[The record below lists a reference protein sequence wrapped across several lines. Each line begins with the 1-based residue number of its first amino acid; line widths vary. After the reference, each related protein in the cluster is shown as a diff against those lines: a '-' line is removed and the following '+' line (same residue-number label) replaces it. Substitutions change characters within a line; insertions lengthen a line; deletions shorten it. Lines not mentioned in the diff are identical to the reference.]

1 MAETIYSAI
10 VTDKQIKINVSKT
23 IEVYIRLLTDSPSVK
38 LTRRVLDTG
47 IPSKDGKNK
56 CGITVC
62 CQVSVII
69 NPGSPS
75 KIEADACRACI
86 FTTTRGAQPPLVCN

>member
-56 CGITVC
+56 
-62 CQVSVII
+62 
-69 NPGSPS
+69 
-75 KIEADACRACI
+75 
-86 FTTTRGAQPPLVCN
+86 